1 MKKMSL
7 IFALCVGLVGCG
19 GNASQ
24 SAENQADASMKDGVE
39 VLYFH
44 GKQRCATC
52 MAIESNATEVVKTQ
66 FADQVENGD
75 VVFKIVNIEEDEAL
89 ADKYQITWSS
99 LVLVD
104 YDSGVERAENITEFA
119 FAKARTAPDEFKSE
133 LKTKIETLL
142 NN

>member
-1 MKKMSL
+1 MKKLSL
-7 IFALCVGLVGCG
+7 ILALCVGLVSCG
-19 GNASQ
+19 NST
-24 SAENQADASMKDGVE
+24 SEKAENHAETSKKDGVE

-52 MAIESNATEVVKTQ
+52 MAIESNTTEVVKTQ
-66 FADQVENGD
+66 FADQVERGD
-75 VVFKIVNIEEDEAL
+75 VVFKIVNIEDDEAL

-104 YDSGVERAENITEFA
+104 YDCGVERAENITEFA
-119 FAKARTAPDEFKSE
+119 FAKARTAPEEFKSE

>member
-1 MKKMSL
+1 MKKLSL
-7 IFALCVGLVGCG
+7 ILALCVGMVSCG
-19 GNASQ
+19 NST
-24 SAENQADASMKDGVE
+24 SEKAENQAEASMKDGVE

-52 MAIESNATEVVKTQ
+52 MAIESNTSEVVKTE
-66 FADQVENGD
+66 FADKVENGD

>member
-1 MKKMSL
+1 MKKLSL
-7 IFALCVGLVGCG
+7 IFALCVGLVSCG
-19 GNASQ
+19 NST
-24 SAENQADASMKDGVE
+24 SEKAENPTETSMKDGVE
-39 VLYFH
+39 VLYFY

-52 MAIESNATEVVKTQ
+52 MAIESNTKEVVETI
-66 FADQVENGD
+66 FSERIESGD
-75 VVFKIVNIEEDEAL
+75 LVFKAVNIEEDEAL

-104 YDSGVERAENITEFA
+104 YDNGVERAENITEFA
-119 FAKARTAPDEFKSE
+119 FAKARTAPEEFKSE

>member
-1 MKKMSL
+1 MKKLSL
-7 IFALCVGLVGCG
+7 ILALCVGLVGCG

-24 SAENQADASMKDGVE
+24 SAENQAEAPMKDGVE
-39 VLYFH
+39 VLYFY

-52 MAIESNATEVVKTQ
+52 MAIENNTKEVVETLFSERIKS
-66 FADQVENGD
+66 GD
-75 VVFKIVNIEEDEAL
+75 LVFKAVNIEENEAL

-104 YDSGVERAENITEFA
+104 YNNGVERAENITEFA
-119 FAKARTAPDEFKSE
+119 FAKARTAPEEFKSE